1 MKLAEM
7 REITLTGSGRIR
19 RLLLRQLMDSGS
31 WTAASR
37 GRVQLVKQG
46 RHHGGGDA
54 DHFGISTV
62 SITWIVPLVAAMS
75 ALTTTAPLINT
86 LPATVLIVTD

>member
-1 MKLAEM
+1 MAMAVAGSMKLAEM

-37 GRVQLVKQG
+37 GRVQLIKQG
-46 RHHGGGDA
+46 RHHGGGDEGLDRA
-54 DHFGISTV
+54 GC
-62 SITWIVPLVAAMS
+62 
-75 ALTTTAPLINT
+75 
-86 LPATVLIVTD
+86 